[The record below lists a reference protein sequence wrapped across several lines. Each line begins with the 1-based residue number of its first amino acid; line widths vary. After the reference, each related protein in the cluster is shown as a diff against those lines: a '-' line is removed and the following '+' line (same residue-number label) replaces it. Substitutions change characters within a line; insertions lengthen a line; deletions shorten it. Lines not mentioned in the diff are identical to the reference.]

1 MTLLNFDKKLSTVY
15 FPLTANPS
23 GHHHLLLAE
32 SVLWHS
38 PKTKQIVFLISNGFH
53 PDKLK
58 REQIPQTQLRLDIL
72 MNALSD
78 WNNPKKS
85 LPAKIASKEEINLKL
100 NKNNCA
106 ISRYELSFNRP
117 VRLSE
122 HIQFISDGEIV
133 SIIVG
138 ADLIERMLNPKIF
151 SDRDLRIISNES
163 KILIAPR
170 KKIDIEKVL
179 LQLKK
184 NRGVSF
190 NCTYIKTEN
199 FPKSLKRF
207 FFISSTI
214 IRRAVQANHDLNT
227 FLPKTSSRI
236 ILQNSLYKNNN
247 LKFSI
252 NTSNLNE
259 LNLRYQELL
268 ENLQDVTKA
277 LLKLLNELEN
287 KQKPHRFSIVETSAG
302 GKISESFTSQSG
314 ASNHFI
320 DGRILYSKGAQ
331 IKFLGES
338 NFLNKSSVTN
348 TISKELA
355 TTMLENSGADWA
367 LAETGM
373 AGPPSHKR
381 KSNKSGQFH
390 LGLALMSEVKYKFL
404 EFNPFFTRKEHQ
416 LLIAI
421 EALKWAKNV
430 LNKLRLE

>member
-1 MTLLNFDKKLSTVY
+1 MTLLKFEEKFSTLY

-32 SVLWHS
+32 SVLWNF
-38 PKTKQIVFLISNGFH
+38 PKTKLIVFLISNGFH
-53 PDKLK
+53 PDKQK
-58 REQIPQTQLRLDIL
+58 RKQIPKTLLRFDIL
-72 MNALSD
+72 MNALND
-78 WNNPKKS
+78 WNDPEKS
-85 LPAKIASKEEINLKL
+85 LPAQIASKEGLNLKL
-100 NKNNCA
+100 KKNNCA

-122 HIQFISDGEIV
+122 HIQFISEGRKV
-133 SIIVG
+133 PIILG

-151 SDRDLRIISNES
+151 SNQDLAIISKKS
-163 KILIAPR
+163 QILIAPR
-170 KKIDIEKVL
+170 NKIEIEEVIFK
-179 LQLKK
+179 LKK
-184 NRGVSF
+184 FRGVSVNF
-190 NCTYIKTEN
+190 TCIKTEY
-199 FPKSLKRF
+199 FPRSLKRF
-207 FFISSTI
+207 LFTSSTI

-247 LKFSI
+247 LIFSI
-252 NTSNLNE
+252 KSSNLNE

-268 ENLQDVTKA
+268 EKLADVAKA

-287 KQKPHRFSIVETSAG
+287 KKKPHRFSIVETSAG

-314 ASNHFI
+314 ASNHFL

-331 IKFLGES
+331 MKFLGKS
-338 NFLNKSSVTN
+338 NFSKSSVSN
-348 TISKELA
+348 TISGELA
-355 TTMLENSGADWA
+355 RTMLENSGADWA

-373 AGPPSHKR
+373 AGPPSNKR
-381 KSNKSGQFH
+381 KSNKSGQFY

-416 LLIAI
+416 LLISI
-421 EALKWAKNV
+421 EALKWAKKV
-430 LNKLRLE
+430 LNKLKLE